1 EDNIQNI
8 LNRDLEIPLYVS
20 IEASDLLS
28 KLLEIVLKY
37 FIIYCL
43 SYISNLQRQISSRL
57 GSGLNESEEI
67 KDHCF
72 FQQID
77 WKEIIN
83 RTCKAP
89 YIPLLNGEDDT
100 TQFHSMY
107 TEQLPVDSPVAE
119 SCMQQNKDEFNF
131 DVNIYCFFYGFTYVD
146 PSLIDNLGGS
156 PSLDYTLNTNQEVK
170 TNNSSSPSLYYNVT
184 CLNSIPDYQPRIV
197 QANHR
202 GIDQSTL
209 FDACPQ
215 TFNNNFSNTS
225 HALTSVNSCNIL
237 NQNENEMMEM
247 ASTSSI
253 PPQI

>member
-28 KLLEIVLKY
+28 KLLE
-37 FIIYCL
+37 
-43 SYISNLQRQISSRL
+43 RQISSRL

-131 DVNIYCFFYGFTYVD
+131 DGFTYVD
-146 PSLIDNLGGS
+146 PLLIDNLGGS
-156 PSLDYTLNTNQEVK
+156 PSLDYTFNTNQEVK

-184 CLNSIPDYQPRIV
+184 SSNSIPDYQPRIV

-215 TFNNNFSNTS
+215 TFNNNSSNTL
-225 HALTSVNSCNIL
+225 HALTSINSCNIL
-237 NQNENEMMEM
+237 NQNENEMMEV

-253 PPQI
+253 PP